1 MEFIGNSITCGYGI
15 EAGSK
20 FMHFSDS
27 NENHYY
33 TYAGIAA
40 HRLNAESM
48 AVARSGIGTYRNYRC
63 RNAQ

>member
-1 MEFIGNSITCGYGI
+1 
-15 EAGSK
+15 
-20 FMHFSDS
+20 MHFSDS

-33 TYAGIAA
+33 TYAGIAV

-48 AVARSGIGTYRNYRC
+48 AVARWDIGTYRNYRC